1 MASRVRV
8 RVMVINATFN
18 NISVE
23 SWWLASR
30 RFILERFHYT
40 YNTIKL
46 NVLDDRSQ
54 RTADLFIPNT

>member
-1 MASRVRV
+1 MASRV

-23 SWWLASR
+23 SWWLALR